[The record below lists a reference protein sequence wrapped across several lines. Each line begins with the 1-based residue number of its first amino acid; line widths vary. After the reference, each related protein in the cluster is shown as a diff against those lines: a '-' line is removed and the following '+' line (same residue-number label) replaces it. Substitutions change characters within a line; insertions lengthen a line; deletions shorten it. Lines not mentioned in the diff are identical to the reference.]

1 LKVWLAVP
9 LTVLRDVSPK
19 LLWNENVPFLP
30 TVFFT
35 TVMDPSVEVSVK
47 VQTVVAPATTVM
59 AASVPLLQLALPWV
73 HPAGTIALMPGN
85 PQPIREHV
93 LNRIYF
99 YDLSWAVPVALAGA
113 VAGLAGLC
121 LSRAWQSRRPA
132 TDQISADQISTDQGD
147 PERRRVASD

>member
-1 LKVWLAVP
+1 LKVWLPVP
-9 LTVLRDVSPK
+9 LTVLRDVNPK

-73 HPAGTIALMPGN
+73 HPAGTIALT
-85 PQPIREHV
+85 
-93 LNRIYF
+93 L
-99 YDLSWAVPVALAGA
+99 
-113 VAGLAGLC
+113 
-121 LSRAWQSRRPA
+121 
-132 TDQISADQISTDQGD
+132 
-147 PERRRVASD
+147 